1 MIINTGLMLER
12 LTNGVIGAGTHR
24 VVSDANQQ
32 GDRLSVVQFCHPTPS
47 TILAPIPTCVSKE
60 HPLGYGSISAND
72 ALEKVLWDINLIG

>member
-1 MIINTGLMLER
+1 MLER

-24 VVSDANQQ
+24 VVSDADQQ

-47 TILAPIPTCVSKE
+47 TILAPIPSCVTEE
-60 HPLGYGSISAND
+60 HRLAYSAISAND